1 MTSGSDAAVTRGWAI
16 AAALMLWAFPALA
29 QAQAPFGLEQ
39 LMVELRQVKSA
50 TGRFV
55 EHKELHMLDKP
66 VEASGTLI
74 YLAPDQMQKITLQ
87 PSWER
92 LAVRQSTLT
101 IEQDGKTRSF
111 SLAERPEIG
120 AFVESIRATLAGD
133 LATLQRFYTVTL
145 TGDAKDWHLALVPK
159 ARKLQ
164 ELVKAIRISGSGRS
178 IVTVETDEADGDR
191 SVMRIAE
198 EDIR

>member
-1 MTSGSDAAVTRGWAI
+1 MTSGSDAALTRRAAA
-16 AAALMLWAFPALA
+16 AAALLLWALPAAA
-29 QAQAPFGLEQ
+29 QAAPFGLEQ
-39 LMVELRQVKSA
+39 LMAELRQVKSA

-55 EHKELHMLDKP
+55 ERKELHMLDKP

-74 YLAPDQMQKITLQ
+74 YLAPDQMQKITIS

-101 IEQDGKTRSF
+101 IEQDGKSRSF
-111 SLAERPEIG
+111 TLADRPEIG

-133 LATLQRFYTVTL
+133 LATLERFYTVTL
-145 TGDAKDWHLALVPK
+145 TGDAADWRLSLVPK
-159 ARKLQ
+159 ERKLQ
-164 ELVKAIRISGSGRS
+164 ELVKDIRISGSGRS
-178 IVTVETDEADGDR
+178 IRTVETEEADGDR
-191 SVMRIAE
+191 SVMRIVE